1 MDKAHYTPGRSNVP
15 AFCYTRR
22 MANSKNLVESWIAA
36 EAAAGRNR
44 TDALKALNKACGS
57 QYRINR
63 TYEWQHKTVDI
74 PPTPRDYM
82 LRVAL
87 AHVLETGGLSNKAL
101 SPAEIRK
108 LADRL
113 S

>member
-44 TDALKALNKACGS
+44 TDALKALNKACET

-63 TYEWQHKTVDI
+63 TYEWQHKTVEI

-87 AHVLETGGLSNKAL
+87 GHVLETCDLLAKPP
-101 SPAEIRK
+101 SPADLRK

>member
-1 MDKAHYTPGRSNVP
+1 MEHAHYTPGRPN
-15 AFCYTRR
+15 ATALWYTRR

-44 TDALKALNKACGS
+44 TDALKALNKACDS
-57 QYRINR
+57 QYRLNR
-63 TYEWQHKTVDI
+63 TYEWQHKVAEI

-87 AHVLETGGLSNKAL
+87 GHVLESSGIVPKPLSL
-101 SPAEIRK
+101 AEARK
-108 LADRL
+108 LSDRL